1 MLKAVLFDLHGTL
14 AFMKDYVDNKEVSSL
29 LVSRGYEVY
38 PQELRSAW
46 GFVVFIDYPKFGY
59 DNYEAMLRKMFA
71 RLEVKIDDQT
81 LKDVAKLYEKNVFE
95 LYSDALS
102 AVCRA
107 KEIGLKTAIVTTTPR
122 FWFEKDIKQILGYID
137 FVCTGYEAGC
147 DKSNPKMY
155 RTIIERFE
163 VSPQEAIVVGD
174 DIDLDILIPRKLGMK
189 TILLNRSGES
199 KDTREPDAVVSNLD
213 EAMELVTVWAK
224 G

>member
-29 LVSRGYEVY
+29 LVSRGYEVH

-95 LYSDALS
+95 LYSDAPG
-102 AVCRA
+102 AVRRA
-107 KEIGLKTAIVTTTPR
+107 KEFGLKTAIVTTTPR
-122 FWFEKDIKQILGYID
+122 FWFEKDVKQILGCID

-147 DKSNPKMY
+147 EKSNPKMY

-199 KDTREPDAVVSNLD
+199 KDTPEPDAIVSNLD
-213 EAMELVTVWAK
+213 EAVEVVKVWAK